1 MSGHVIGLIDEVLT
15 GRVLSADS
23 DAEFRGHLRSCDAC
37 RAHYD
42 QSLNLLRLTGGG
54 RAPGEL
60 ERLTIRAV
68 RLVKPTAPP
77 SVWPWKSVL
86 AGTFAL
92 AAVLITVVAWPR
104 AQIGVVLQAGKG
116 LVVDGVAANKDTVI
130 LEGALVTTDKEDSAV
145 LLRDEQHKRG
155 VLLRGNTTVRLVSM
169 DEVEL
174 VSGRV
179 RLQVKDPKESLVVRT
194 TSAGAPAGGNES
206 LRVVQDTAGV
216 FIVEQKPASTLVAV
230 HQGRVVVRSASTS
243 VELNEGQEA
252 ELTPN
257 GGLSVARP
265 VAGNSLI
272 EDRGDGTVWGAI
284 LRFLRQ
290 LLDVITKAL
299 AGD

>member
-1 MSGHVIGLIDEVLT
+1 MSHVIGLIDEVLT
-15 GRVLSADS
+15 GRVLTPEV
-23 DAEFRGHLRSCDAC
+23 DAEFRAHLRTCEVC
-37 RAHYD
+37 RTHFD

-54 RAPGEL
+54 VAPGEL
-60 ERLTIRAV
+60 ERLTVRAV
-68 RLVKPTAPP
+68 RLVKPIEATP
-77 SVWPWKSVL
+77 SIWPWKFVF
-86 AGTFAL
+86 AGAVAL
-92 AAVLITVVAWPR
+92 AAVMVAFVAWPR
-104 AQIGVVLQAGKG
+104 AQVGVVLQAGKG
-116 LVVDGVAANKDTVI
+116 LRVDGVAANKDTVL

-145 LLRDEQHKRG
+145 LLRDELHKRG
-155 VLLRGNTTVRLVSM
+155 VLLRGNTSVRVVSV

-174 VSGRV
+174 VSGRL

-194 TSAGAPAGGNES
+194 ES

-230 HQGRVVVRSASTS
+230 HQGKVVVRSGSTS

-257 GGLSVARP
+257 GGLSIARP

-290 LLDVITKAL
+290 LVDVIAKAL